1 MSQKTLCALSFGP
14 STLSGHL
21 SHRIVTKS
29 KENQGHIGGDGVLT
43 FGWHID
49 APIRDKVC
57 YFKRNGAC
65 EYGTDRYFLLFCA
78 SFLLSNF
85 FSRNYK
91 GYIFR
96 MMCCL
101 DGSYLH
107 TEAGS

>member
-1 MSQKTLCALSFGP
+1 MSQKTLCALSSGP

-29 KENQGHIGGDGVLT
+29 KENPGHIGGDGVLT

-57 YFKRNGAC
+57 YFERNGAC

-78 SFLLSNF
+78 YFSSTYTVF
-85 FSRNYK
+85 FFFCSPTFFQGITRDIY
-91 GYIFR
+91 
-96 MMCCL
+96 
-101 DGSYLH
+101 S
-107 TEAGS
+107 E